1 MTHAVV
7 TGTSSGIGQ
16 AIARRLLDGD
26 WRVTGFDLAAPTL
39 TTPRSTPSPSTSPTR
54 GHALDALDAADGVTA
69 LVHAAGIMRGGKL
82 GSLDLAAGETLWRL
96 HVDAAV
102 ALADRL
108 APRLAAGGRIV
119 LIGSR
124 AARGVVAKSQYGAAK
139 AALVGL
145 ARAWAKELA
154 PRGITVN
161 VVAPAATETA
171 MLTDPARADMPPAE
185 VPPMG
190 RRIFPEE
197 VAALVAFL
205 LSGEAAAITGP
216 GNRDLRRRV
225 ALDRTASTPRVADDG
240 LDAIEP
246 VVETI
251 EESKAFIAAE
261 VPKNVALLKKA
272 GFEAQ

>member
-7 TGTSSGIGQ
+7 TGTSSGIGR
-16 AIARRLLDGD
+16 AIAQRLLDSG
-26 WRVTGFDLAAPTL
+26 WRVTGFDLTAPAITRAAF
-39 TTPRSTPSPSTSPTR
+39 RSVTVDITDKR
-54 GHALDALDAADGVTA
+54 AALDALDAAGDVTA

-82 GSLDLAAGETLWRL
+82 GSLDLAAGEHLWRL

-102 ALADRL
+102 MLADRL
-108 APRLAAGGRIV
+108 APRLGAGGRIV

-124 AARGVVAKSQYGAAK
+124 AARGVIAKSQYGAAK

-145 ARAWAKELA
+145 ARSWAKELA

-171 MLTDPARADMPPAE
+171 MLTDPARANTPPAE

-205 LSGEAAAITGP
+205 LSREAAAITGQEIAIC
-216 GNRDLRRRV
+216 GG
-225 ALDRTASTPRVADDG
+225 AS
-240 LDAIEP
+240 L
-246 VVETI
+246 
-251 EESKAFIAAE
+251 
-261 VPKNVALLKKA
+261 
-272 GFEAQ
+272 

>member
-1 MTHAVV
+1 MPHAIV

-16 AIARRLLDGD
+16 AIARRLLDGG
-26 WRVTGFDLAAPTL
+26 WRVTGFDSRRRRS
-39 TTPRSTPSPSTSPTR
+39 TTPRSTPSRSTSPTR
-54 GHALDALDAADGVTA
+54 RRAPTRSTRPTA
-69 LVHAAGIMRGGKL
+69 SPHWCMPRAIMRGGKL
-82 GSLDLAAGETLWRL
+82 GELDLAAGETLWRL

-124 AARGVVAKSQYGAAK
+124 AARGVIAKSQYGAAK

-171 MLTDPARADMPPAE
+171 MLTDPARAAIPPAE
-185 VPPMG
+185 VPPIG
-190 RRIFPEE
+190 RRIYPEE

-205 LSGEAAAITGP
+205 LSEEAAAITGQEIAIC
-216 GNRDLRRRV
+216 GG
-225 ALDRTASTPRVADDG
+225 AS
-240 LDAIEP
+240 L
-246 VVETI
+246 
-251 EESKAFIAAE
+251 
-261 VPKNVALLKKA
+261 
-272 GFEAQ
+272 

>member
-1 MTHAVV
+1 MTHALV
-7 TGTSSGIGQ
+7 TGTSSGIGR
-16 AIARRLLDGD
+16 AIARRLLDSN
-26 WRVTGFDLAAPTL
+26 WRVTGFDLTAPAITHAAFHAVTVDI
-39 TTPRSTPSPSTSPTR
+39 TDTR
-54 GHALDALDAADGVTA
+54 AALDALDAADGVTA

-108 APRLAAGGRIV
+108 ASRLAAGGRIV

-171 MLTDPARADMPPAE
+171 MLTDPARAAIPPAE
-185 VPPMG
+185 VPPIG
-190 RRIFPEE
+190 RRIYPEE

-205 LSGEAAAITGP
+205 LSEEAAAITGQEIAIC
-216 GNRDLRRRV
+216 GG
-225 ALDRTASTPRVADDG
+225 AS
-240 LDAIEP
+240 L
-246 VVETI
+246 
-251 EESKAFIAAE
+251 
-261 VPKNVALLKKA
+261 
-272 GFEAQ
+272 

>member
-1 MTHAVV
+1 
-7 TGTSSGIGQ
+7 
-16 AIARRLLDGD
+16 
-26 WRVTGFDLAAPTL
+26 VTGFDL
-39 TTPRSTPSPSTSPTR
+39 TPPAITDPAFRAITVDITDTR
-54 GHALDALDAADGVTA
+54 AALDALGAADRVTA

-124 AARGVVAKSQYGAAK
+124 AARGVIAKSQYGAAK

-171 MLTDPARADMPPAE
+171 MLTDPARADTPPAE

-190 RRIFPEE
+190 RRILPEE

-205 LSGEAAAITGP
+205 LSGEAAAITGQEIAIC
-216 GNRDLRRRV
+216 GG
-225 ALDRTASTPRVADDG
+225 AS
-240 LDAIEP
+240 L
-246 VVETI
+246 
-251 EESKAFIAAE
+251 
-261 VPKNVALLKKA
+261 
-272 GFEAQ
+272 

>member
-7 TGTSSGIGQ
+7 TGTSSGIGR
-16 AIARRLLDGD
+16 AIARRLLDSG
-26 WRVTGFDLAAPTL
+26 WRVTGFDLTAPAMTHAAFRAVTVDI
-39 TTPRSTPSPSTSPTR
+39 TDTR
-54 GHALDALDAADGVTA
+54 TALHALDAADGVTA

-102 ALADRL
+102 ALADRM

-124 AARGVVAKSQYGAAK
+124 AARGVIAKSQYGAAK

-171 MLTDPARADMPPAE
+171 MLTDPARAAIPPAE
-185 VPPMG
+185 VPPIG
-190 RRIFPEE
+190 RRISPEE

-205 LSGEAAAITGP
+205 LSKEAAAITGQEIAIC
-216 GNRDLRRRV
+216 GG
-225 ALDRTASTPRVADDG
+225 AS
-240 LDAIEP
+240 L
-246 VVETI
+246 
-251 EESKAFIAAE
+251 
-261 VPKNVALLKKA
+261 
-272 GFEAQ
+272 

>member
-1 MTHAVV
+1 MAHAVV
-7 TGTSSGIGQ
+7 TGTSSGIGR
-16 AIARRLLDGD
+16 AIAQRLLDGG
-26 WRVTGFDLAAPTL
+26 WRVTGFDLAAPAITHPAFSAV
-39 TTPRSTPSPSTSPTR
+39 TVDITDKRA
-54 GHALDALDAADGVTA
+54 ALDALHAADGVTA

-82 GSLDLAAGETLWRL
+82 GSLDLAAGEHLWRL

-102 ALADRL
+102 MLADRL
-108 APRLAAGGRIV
+108 APRLTQGGRIV

-124 AARGVVAKSQYGAAK
+124 AARGVIAKSQYGAAK

-171 MLTDPARADMPPAE
+171 MLTDPARADTPPAE

-205 LSGEAAAITGP
+205 LSEEAAAITGQEIAIC
-216 GNRDLRRRV
+216 GG
-225 ALDRTASTPRVADDG
+225 AS
-240 LDAIEP
+240 L
-246 VVETI
+246 
-251 EESKAFIAAE
+251 
-261 VPKNVALLKKA
+261 
-272 GFEAQ
+272 

>member
-1 MTHAVV
+1 MAHAVV
-7 TGTSSGIGQ
+7 TGTSSGIGR
-16 AIARRLLDGD
+16 AIASRLLDSG
-26 WRVTGFDLAAPTL
+26 WRVTGFDLAAPAITHAAFRGVTVDL
-39 TTPRSTPSPSTSPTR
+39 TNTR
-54 GHALDALDAADGVTA
+54 AAVDALDAADGVTA

-82 GSLDLAAGETLWRL
+82 GSLDLAAGERLWRL
-96 HVDAAV
+96 HVDASV

-124 AARGVVAKSQYGAAK
+124 AARGVIAKSQYGAAK

-171 MLTDPARADMPPAE
+171 MLTDPARADTPPAE

-197 VAALVAFL
+197 IAALVAFL
-205 LSGEAAAITGP
+205 LSEEAAAITGQEIAIC
-216 GNRDLRRRV
+216 GG
-225 ALDRTASTPRVADDG
+225 AS
-240 LDAIEP
+240 L
-246 VVETI
+246 
-251 EESKAFIAAE
+251 
-261 VPKNVALLKKA
+261 
-272 GFEAQ
+272 

>member
-1 MTHAVV
+1 MPHAVV

-16 AIARRLLDGD
+16 AIARRLLDGG
-26 WRVTGFDLAAPTL
+26 WHVTGFDRAKPTL
-39 TTPRSTPSPSTSPTR
+39 D
-54 GHALDALDAADGVTA
+54 HAAFDAVTLDIVNAKARADALDAAHGVTA

-82 GSLDLAAGETLWRL
+82 GELDLTAGETLWRL
-96 HVDAAV
+96 HVDVAV

-108 APRLAAGGRIV
+108 APRLTAGGRIV

-124 AARGVVAKSQYGAAK
+124 AARGVIAKSQYGAAK

-171 MLTDPARADMPPAE
+171 MLTDPARAAVPPAE
-185 VPPMG
+185 VPPIG
-190 RRIFPEE
+190 RRIYPEE

-205 LSGEAAAITGP
+205 LSEEAAAITGQEIAIC
-216 GNRDLRRRV
+216 GG
-225 ALDRTASTPRVADDG
+225 AS
-240 LDAIEP
+240 L
-246 VVETI
+246 
-251 EESKAFIAAE
+251 
-261 VPKNVALLKKA
+261 
-272 GFEAQ
+272 

>member
-1 MTHAVV
+1 MSPA
-7 TGTSSGIGQ
+7 SIG
-16 AIARRLLDGD
+16 RRP
-26 WRVTGFDLAAPTL
+26 RSI
-39 TTPRSTPSPSTSPTR
+39 TPRSTPSRSTSPTPR
-54 GHALDALDAADGVTA
+54 RVPTRSTRLDGVDRA
-69 LVHAAGIMRGGKL
+69 GACRRDHARRRL
-82 GSLDLAAGETLWRL
+82 GELDLAAGETLWRL

-124 AARGVVAKSQYGAAK
+124 AARGVIAKSQYGAAK

-171 MLTDPARADMPPAE
+171 MLTDPARAAVPPAE
-185 VPPMG
+185 VPPIG
-190 RRIFPEE
+190 RRIYPEE

-205 LSGEAAAITGP
+205 LSEEAAAITGQEISIC
-216 GNRDLRRRV
+216 GG
-225 ALDRTASTPRVADDG
+225 AS
-240 LDAIEP
+240 L
-246 VVETI
+246 
-251 EESKAFIAAE
+251 
-261 VPKNVALLKKA
+261 
-272 GFEAQ
+272 

>member
-7 TGTSSGIGQ
+7 TGTSSGIGR
-16 AIARRLLDGD
+16 AIARRLLDSN
-26 WRVTGFDLAAPTL
+26 WRVTGFDLTAPTI
-39 TTPRSTPSPSTSPTR
+39 THAAFHAVTVDITDTR
-54 GHALDALDAADGVTA
+54 AALDALDAADGVTA

-102 ALADRL
+102 VLADRL

-171 MLTDPARADMPPAE
+171 MLTDPARADTPPAE

-190 RRIFPEE
+190 RRILPEE
-197 VAALVAFL
+197 VAALVTFL
-205 LSGEAAAITGP
+205 LSEEAAAITGQEIAIC
-216 GNRDLRRRV
+216 GG
-225 ALDRTASTPRVADDG
+225 AS
-240 LDAIEP
+240 L
-246 VVETI
+246 
-251 EESKAFIAAE
+251 
-261 VPKNVALLKKA
+261 
-272 GFEAQ
+272 